1 MYLHPLGEDV
11 QNRILKYA
19 IDLSIWTLA
28 VPLAFALRL
37 NVERL
42 PERLNV
48 ILIYTLVGLLINAL
62 VLGLSKPYL
71 RIWHRV
77 SLTDLQHLARMVA
90 LVGLLMLFVTF
101 LLPISLDIPRS
112 IPVIST
118 ALALIGMSAVR
129 VLARTYVGPDQKQQ
143 GEGFRKRTL
152 IVGAGEAGTMLA
164 REMLNNAAAGFAPV
178 GFLDDDPVKA
188 GRLLLGLPIHGPLST
203 LAQVAQ
209 QLGVQEVVIAM
220 PSVQG
225 ALVRQLTRAARAAHL
240 HYRILPSLG
249 EILQGQDAILQ
260 LRDVNV
266 EDLLRRAP
274 VHLDMD
280 SIARYVEDRTVL
292 VTGAGGSIGSEIV
305 RQVAR
310 FRPRQIVL
318 LGRGENSIFSI
329 QQELKMNWPEVATV
343 AIIADVRRRDRLR
356 QVFAEYRPEVVYH
369 AAANKH
375 VPLMEAQP
383 GEAVLNNVFGTQNIA
398 ELCLD
403 FQVQRLVNIS
413 TDKAVNPSSVMG
425 STKRLAEMVVSA
437 AAQRAEP
444 GQAFMSVRFGNVL
457 GSRGSVV
464 PTFMAQIRAGGPVA
478 VTHPD
483 MVRFF
488 MTIPEAARLVLQA
501 GGLASN
507 NNVYVLDMGQPVK
520 IVDLA
525 RDMVQLSGARD
536 VEIVFTGTRPGEKL
550 YEELLTAG
558 EQVSRTAHKDI
569 MVAAL
574 AQPHPER
581 FAEQLAVIECQAL
594 EGDGE
599 GVRRTIRRL
608 LPESTVKVNPDPALT
623 QN

>member
-1 MYLHPLGEDV
+1 M
-11 QNRILKYA
+11 QNRVLKYV
-19 IDLSIWTLA
+19 IDLFIWTLA
-28 VPLAFALRL
+28 APLAFVLRL
-37 NVERL
+37 SGERL
-42 PERLNV
+42 TGYLNI
-48 ILIYTLVGLLINAL
+48 ILIYTLVGLLLKAL
-62 VLGLSKPYL
+62 MLGFSKPHL

-77 SLTDLQHLARMVA
+77 SLIDLQHLARAVA
-90 LVGLLMLFVTF
+90 LGGLLMVLLTF
-101 LLPISLDIPRS
+101 LLPVNFSVPRS
-112 IPVIST
+112 VPVIST
-118 ALALIGMSAVR
+118 ALALIGMTAVR
-129 VLARTYVGPDQKQQ
+129 VLTRTYVTSDRRRH
-143 GEGFRKRTL
+143 GEVVRKRTL

-164 REMLNNAAAGFAPV
+164 REMLNNAAAGFVPV
-178 GFLDDDPVKA
+178 SFLDDDPVKQ
-188 GRLLLGLPIHGPLST
+188 GRLLMGLPINGPLSA
-203 LAQVAQ
+203 LPQVAQ
-209 QLGVQEVVIAM
+209 QLAVEEVVIAM

-225 ALVRQLTRAARAAHL
+225 TLIRQLTSAARAAHL
-240 HYRILPSLG
+240 RYRILPSLG
-249 EILQGQDAILQ
+249 EILQGQDALFQ

-266 EDLLRRAP
+266 EDLLRRTP
-274 VHLDMD
+274 VRLDLD
-280 SIARYVEDRTVL
+280 SIARYVENRTVL

-310 FRPRQIVL
+310 FQPHQIVL

-329 QQELKMNWPEVATV
+329 QQELRMNWPEVPTV
-343 AIIADVRRRDRLR
+343 AIIADVRGRDRLR
-356 QVFAEYRPEVVYH
+356 QVFDQYRPEVVYH
-369 AAANKH
+369 AAAHKH

-383 GEAVLNNVFGTQNIA
+383 GEAVLNNVFGTRNIA

-437 AAQRAEP
+437 AAQRAKL

-464 PTFMAQIRAGGPVA
+464 PTFLAQIRAGGPVT

-525 RDMVQLSGARD
+525 RDVVQLSGARD
-536 VEIVFTGTRPGEKL
+536 IEIVFTGTRPGEKL
-550 YEELLTAG
+550 YEELLTASEHVG
-558 EQVSRTAHKDI
+558 RTTHQDI

-574 AQPHPER
+574 EHPHPEL
-581 FAEQLAVIECQAL
+581 FGEELTVIERQAL
-594 EGDGE
+594 AGDGE

-608 LPESTVKVNPDPALT
+608 LPESTVNSA
-623 QN
+623 

>member
-1 MYLHPLGEDV
+1 M
-11 QNRILKYA
+11 
-19 IDLSIWTLA
+19 LA
-28 VPLAFALRL
+28 APLAFMLRL
-37 NVERL
+37 NGERL
-42 PERLNV
+42 TDYLNV
-48 ILIYTLVGLLINAL
+48 ILIYTLAGLLLKAV
-62 VLGLSKPYL
+62 VLGFFKLHL

-77 SLTDLQHLARMVA
+77 SLIDLQHLARAVA
-90 LVGLLMLFVTF
+90 LGGLLMVLLTF
-101 LLPISLDIPRS
+101 LLPLDPAVPRS

-118 ALALIGMSAVR
+118 ALALIGMAAVR
-129 VLARTYVGPDQKQQ
+129 VAARSYVASDRRPHGAAT
-143 GEGFRKRTL
+143 RKRIL

-164 REMLNNAAAGFAPV
+164 REMLGNTAAGFVPV
-178 GFLDDDPVKA
+178 GFLDDDPVKR
-188 GRLLLGLPIHGPLST
+188 GRLLMGLRIHGPLSE

-209 QLGVQEVVIAM
+209 QLSVEEVLIAM

-225 ALVRQLTRAARAAHL
+225 TLIRELMSAARAAHL
-240 HYRILPSLG
+240 RYRILPSLG
-249 EILQGQDAILQ
+249 EILQGQDTILQ

-274 VHLDMD
+274 VSLDLS

-329 QQELKMNWPEVATV
+329 QQELRMNWPEVPTV
-343 AIIADVRRRDRLR
+343 TIIADVRGRDRLR

-369 AAANKH
+369 AAAHKH

-383 GEAVLNNVFGTQNIA
+383 GEAVLNNVFGTRNIA
-398 ELCLD
+398 ELCLE
-403 FQVQRLVNIS
+403 FQVPRFVNIS

-425 STKRLAEMVVSA
+425 STKRLAEMIVSA
-437 AAQRAEP
+437 AAQQAGP

-464 PTFMAQIRAGGPVA
+464 PTFLAQIRAGGPVT
-478 VTHPD
+478 VTHPE

-501 GGLASN
+501 GGLAVN

-525 RDMVQLSGARD
+525 RDVVQLSGARD
-536 VEIVFTGTRPGEKL
+536 IEIVFSGIRPGEKL

-558 EQVSRTAHKDI
+558 EHVGQTAHKDI

-574 AQPHPER
+574 EQYHQER
-581 FAEQLAVIECQAL
+581 FSDELAVIERQAL
-594 EGDGE
+594 AGDAE
-599 GVRRTIRRL
+599 GVRRTICRL
-608 LPESTVKVNPDPALT
+608 IPESTVEINPTLLS
-623 QN
+623 